1 MIADILTVAW
11 KELREML
18 MFGDTRGRSRL
29 SLLALLV
36 IFGVVI
42 PLQNGR
48 EWVISPISA
57 MIWAWMPYMW
67 VYSVVADSFAGE
79 RERHTLEALLATRLS
94 DRAILFGKL
103 LAALAYGF
111 TLTWAILL
119 VSLITVNA
127 AVQGR
132 DVLLFSPMVT
142 LGALVFSI
150 LVSGLSANIGILV
163 SLRASSVRQAQQ
175 WMSFGVLILFL
186 PLMLIRFIP
195 AAWLKTIGNAVI
207 HANPLQIGFW
217 TAVGLIMIETVLLV
231 IAMRL
236 FQRSK
241 LILDEYPSK

>member
-18 MFGDTRGRSRL
+18 MFGDTRGRSKL
-29 SLLALLV
+29 SLVVILL
-36 IFGVVI
+36 IFGIVI
-42 PLQNGR
+42 PLQSGR
-48 EWVISPISA
+48 DWVTSPISA
-57 MIWAWMPYMW
+57 MVWAWMPYMW

-119 VSLITVNA
+119 VSLVTINVTA
-127 AVQGR
+127 QGSGL
-132 DVLLFSPMVT
+132 LLFSPLMV

-150 LVSGLSANIGILV
+150 LISGMAASIGVLV

-175 WMSFGVLILFL
+175 WMSFGMLVLFL
-186 PLMLIRFIP
+186 PFMFIQFIP
-195 AAWLKTIGNAVI
+195 RVWLESFGAVVMNT
-207 HANPLQIGFW
+207 NPVQI
-217 TAVGLIMIETVLLV
+217 AVWVAVVVLAIQVVLLAV
-231 IAMRL
+231 AMRL

-241 LILDEYPSK
+241 LILD

>member
-1 MIADILTVAW
+1 MISDIVTVAW

-18 MFGDTRGRSRL
+18 MFGDTRGRSKL
-29 SLLALLV
+29 SLLVLLA

-48 EWVISPISA
+48 DWVTSPISA
-57 MIWAWMPYMW
+57 MVWAWMPYIW

-103 LAALAYGF
+103 LAALTYGF
-111 TLTWAILL
+111 ALTWAILL
-119 VSLITVNA
+119 VSLVTINV
-127 AVQGR
+127 AVRGEGL
-132 DVLLFSPMVT
+132 LLFTPVMT

-150 LVSGLSANIGILV
+150 LISGLAASIGVLV

-175 WMSFGVLILFL
+175 WMSFGMLVLFL
-186 PLMLIRFIP
+186 PIMFIQFIP
-195 AAWLKTIGNAVI
+195 RAWLESFGNALNN
-207 HANPLQIGFW
+207 ADPLQIGIW
-217 TAVGLIMIETVLLV
+217 IAVVVLAIQVVLLA

-241 LILDEYPSK
+241 LILD